1 MGARAHQFILK
12 YIDQLEGA
20 IVEIGAGRGEG
31 STDFFAG
38 LVVGCT
44 QFTHYSVD
52 FDSEAYSV
60 MKQYSDRIDNCHA
73 YCLTG
78 EEFLRNRLD
87 EKICY
92 AYLDNFDYI
101 YDPDNLPWWVEGQIK
116 RYQELGVVMNN
127 TNSQHAHLLQAQL
140 CVKKAQDHCVIQLD
154 DTFKRG
160 NTWTGKGGTAVPYLV
175 DQGWKIVYTHEQS
188 VALINF

>member
-1 MGARAHQFILK
+1 MGARDHHFILK
-12 YIDQLEGA
+12 YLDQLEGA

-38 LVVGCT
+38 LVVGQS

-52 FDSEAYSV
+52 FDPEAFVV
-60 MKQYSDRIDNCHA
+60 MKQYSERIPNCHA
-73 YCLTG
+73 YCMTG
-78 EEFLRNRLD
+78 EQFLRDHLK

-101 YDPDNLPWWVEGQIK
+101 YDPNDMPWWVKGQIE
-116 RYQELGVVMNN
+116 RYKELGTEMNN
-127 TNSQHAHLLQAQL
+127 ENSQQAHLLQATL
-140 CVKKAQDHCVIQLD
+140 CNMMARDRCVIQLD
-154 DTFKRG
+154 DTWKRG
-160 NTWTGKGGTAVPYLV
+160 DTWTGKGGTAVPYLI
-175 DQGWKIVYTHEQS
+175 DQGWKAVYTNEHS

>member
-1 MGARAHQFILK
+1 MGARAHHFILK
-12 YIDQLEGA
+12 YLDQLEGA

-38 LVVGCT
+38 LVVGQT

-52 FDSEAYSV
+52 FDPEAFKV
-60 MKQYSDRIDNCHA
+60 MKLYSDQIPNSYS
-73 YCLTG
+73 YCMTG
-78 EEFLRNRLD
+78 EEFLRDHLKQ
-87 EKICY
+87 KICY

-116 RYQELGVVMNN
+116 RYSELGVEMNN
-127 TNSQHAHLLQAQL
+127 ANSQRAHLTQAQL
-140 CVKKAQDHCVIQLD
+140 CADMAQDRCVIQFD
-154 DTFKRG
+154 DSWKQD
-160 NTWTGKGGTAVPYLV
+160 NKWTGKGGTAIPYLI
-175 DQGWKIVYTHEQS
+175 DCGWKVVYTNEHT